1 MLYVGLFKDLSLCSH
16 QTWKNTFWQN
26 IFYYDI
32 NRCSFWPTKP
42 MNLCH
47 FSIRLV
53 FFLSQL
59 SFFTHWI
66 QSDAKTIHSKL
77 GTYLREG
84 FDDLYCPPPLDGD
97 AACLMTCL
105 KRCSICERGVYFRIK
120 GSKHSELHID
130 FLNLCYSWLK
140 MIMGCTRTELQ
151 FQSNQPHIH
160 SYHLVQ

>member
-1 MLYVGLFKDLSLCSH
+1 
-16 QTWKNTFWQN
+16 
-26 IFYYDI
+26 
-32 NRCSFWPTKP
+32 

-59 SFFTHWI
+59 SCFTHWI

-77 GTYLREG
+77 GTYVREG